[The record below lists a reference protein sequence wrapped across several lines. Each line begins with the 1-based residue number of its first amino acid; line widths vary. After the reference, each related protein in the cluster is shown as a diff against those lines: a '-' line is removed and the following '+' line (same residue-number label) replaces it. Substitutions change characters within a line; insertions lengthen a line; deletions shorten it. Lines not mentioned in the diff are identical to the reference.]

1 MELILD
7 ILKSSVK
14 GNFRGKKEV
23 ILEEKKKKY
32 F

>member
-7 ILKSSVK
+7 ILKSSLER
-14 GNFRGKKEV
+14 NFGGGEF
-23 ILEEKKKKY
+23 EKKKKEY